1 VRHTDRLA
9 EAPATSATGTAT
21 SSWTPVVI
29 GLGAVATR
37 VVAGVNQTWT
47 KPDVQ
52 RIGAAGGQ

>member
-1 VRHTDRLA
+1 VRPHQQAVT
-9 EAPATSATGTAT
+9 APATSATGTAT

-37 VVAGVNQTWT
+37 VVAGVNQTRT
-47 KPDVQ
+47 KPNVQ